1 MVNQIIVIETCPMIF
16 SFQTENVNADAFQRS
31 FLQYVY
37 CKSEES
43 KLLGKDPFICPACS
57 PEMVAVSVDGNRKLY
72 RFQKTNQ

>member
-1 MVNQIIVIETCPMIF
+1 MIF
-16 SFQTENVNADAFQRS
+16 SFQTGNVNADAFQRN

-43 KLLGKDPFICPACS
+43 KLLGKDPFNCPACY
-57 PEMVAVSVDGNRKLY
+57 PEKVAVSVDGNRKLY

>member
-1 MVNQIIVIETCPMIF
+1 MIF
-16 SFQTENVNADAFQRS
+16 SFQTGNVNADAFQRS

-43 KLLGKDPFICPACS
+43 KLLGKDSFICPACS
-57 PEMVAVSVDGNRKLY
+57 PEMVAVSVDGNGKLY